1 MEQRECAGY
10 IITQSIKVKD
20 SEFVLGE
27 HPKKDMYVT
36 WRCKDGDNYFWGHYT
51 SNRYEA
57 LKDLCWTVLQ
67 SRQSGCPLCAGG
79 AEMACHYK
87 AGFRHDFHGQ
97 VSVSQRCREDG

>member
-1 MEQRECAGY
+1 MDQRECAGY
-10 IITQSIKVKD
+10 IITQSIMVKD

-57 LKDLCWTVLQ
+57 LKDLCL
-67 SRQSGCPLCAGG
+67 R
-79 AEMACHYK
+79 AEKEIDYLA
-87 AGFRHDFHGQ
+87 AIGEIPPIT
-97 VSVSQRCREDG
+97 SQKEQERER

>member
-57 LKDLCWTVLQ
+57 LRDLCQ
-67 SRQSGCPLCAGG
+67 R
-79 AEMACHYK
+79 AE
-87 AGFRHDFHGQ
+87 
-97 VSVSQRCREDG
+97 REIDYLASIGEIPPITFKEEQERER

>member
-51 SNRYEA
+51 SNRYDA
-57 LKDLCWTVLQ
+57 LKDLCQ
-67 SRQSGCPLCAGG
+67 R
-79 AEMACHYK
+79 AEKEIDYLAAIGEIPPITSK
-87 AGFRHDFHGQ
+87 EEQ
-97 VSVSQRCREDG
+97 ERER

>member
-57 LKDLCWTVLQ
+57 LKDLCQ
-67 SRQSGCPLCAGG
+67 S
-79 AEMACHYK
+79 AE
-87 AGFRHDFHGQ
+87 
-97 VSVSQRCREDG
+97 REIDYLAAIGEIPQITSKKEQERER

>member
-1 MEQRECAGY
+1 MEQRICAGY

-51 SNRYEA
+51 SNRYDA
-57 LKDLCWTVLQ
+57 LKDLCQ
-67 SRQSGCPLCAGG
+67 R
-79 AEMACHYK
+79 AEKEIDYLA
-87 AGFRHDFHGQ
+87 AIGEIPPIT
-97 VSVSQRCREDG
+97 SQKEQERER

>member
-51 SNRYEA
+51 SNRYDA
-57 LKDLCWTVLQ
+57 LKDLCQ
-67 SRQSGCPLCAGG
+67 R
-79 AEMACHYK
+79 AEREIDYLA
-87 AGFRHDFHGQ
+87 AIGEIPPIT
-97 VSVSQRCREDG
+97 SQKEQERER

>member
-1 MEQRECAGY
+1 MDQRECAGY
-10 IITQSIKVKD
+10 IITQSIMVKD

-57 LKDLCWTVLQ
+57 LKDLCQ
-67 SRQSGCPLCAGG
+67 R
-79 AEMACHYK
+79 AEKEIDYLA
-87 AGFRHDFHGQ
+87 AIGEIPPIT
-97 VSVSQRCREDG
+97 SQKEQERER

>member
-10 IITQSIKVKD
+10 IIAQSIKVKD

-57 LKDLCWTVLQ
+57 LKDLCQ
-67 SRQSGCPLCAGG
+67 R
-79 AEMACHYK
+79 AEQEIDYLNTNRNIPPITSK
-87 AGFRHDFHGQ
+87 KEQ
-97 VSVSQRCREDG
+97 ERER

>member
-27 HPKKDMYVT
+27 HPKKDMYVI

-51 SNRYEA
+51 SNRYDA
-57 LKDLCWTVLQ
+57 LKDLCQRAEREIDYLAAI
-67 SRQSGCPLCAGG
+67 GEIPPLT
-79 AEMACHYK
+79 
-87 AGFRHDFHGQ
+87 
-97 VSVSQRCREDG
+97 SQKEKERER

>member
-27 HPKKDMYVT
+27 HPKKNMYVT

-57 LKDLCWTVLQ
+57 LKDLCQ
-67 SRQSGCPLCAGG
+67 R
-79 AEMACHYK
+79 AEKEIDYLA
-87 AGFRHDFHGQ
+87 AIGEIPPIT
-97 VSVSQRCREDG
+97 SQKEQERER

>member
-51 SNRYEA
+51 SNRYDA
-57 LKDLCWTVLQ
+57 LKDLCQRAEKEIDYL
-67 SRQSGCPLCAGG
+67 AAIG
-79 AEMACHYK
+79 AIPPITFKKE
-87 AGFRHDFHGQ
+87 Q
-97 VSVSQRCREDG
+97 ERER

>member
-57 LKDLCWTVLQ
+57 LKDLCQ
-67 SRQSGCPLCAGG
+67 R
-79 AEMACHYK
+79 AE
-87 AGFRHDFHGQ
+87 
-97 VSVSQRCREDG
+97 REIDYLAFIGEIPPITSKKEQERER

>member
-57 LKDLCWTVLQ
+57 LKDLCQ
-67 SRQSGCPLCAGG
+67 R
-79 AEMACHYK
+79 AEKEIDYLA
-87 AGFRHDFHGQ
+87 AIGEIPPIT
-97 VSVSQRCREDG
+97 SQKEQERER

>member
-57 LKDLCWTVLQ
+57 LKDLCQ
-67 SRQSGCPLCAGG
+67 R
-79 AEMACHYK
+79 AEKEIDYLAAIGEIPPITTQK
-87 AGFRHDFHGQ
+87 EQ
-97 VSVSQRCREDG
+97 ERER

>member
-57 LKDLCWTVLQ
+57 LKDLCQ
-67 SRQSGCPLCAGG
+67 R
-79 AEMACHYK
+79 AEREIDYL
-87 AGFRHDFHGQ
+87 
-97 VSVSQRCREDG
+97 VSIGEIPPITSKKEQERER

>member
-57 LKDLCWTVLQ
+57 LKDLCQ
-67 SRQSGCPLCAGG
+67 R
-79 AEMACHYK
+79 AEKEIDYLAAIGEIPPITFK
-87 AGFRHDFHGQ
+87 KEQ
-97 VSVSQRCREDG
+97 ERER

>member
-20 SEFVLGE
+20 TEFVLGE

-36 WRCKDGDNYFWGHYT
+36 WRCKDEDNYFWGHYT

-57 LKDLCWTVLQ
+57 LKDLCQ
-67 SRQSGCPLCAGG
+67 R
-79 AEMACHYK
+79 AEREIDYLASI
-87 AGFRHDFHGQ
+87 GEIP
-97 VSVSQRCREDG
+97 SITSQKEQERER

>member
-57 LKDLCWTVLQ
+57 LKDLCQ
-67 SRQSGCPLCAGG
+67 R
-79 AEMACHYK
+79 AEREIDYLA
-87 AGFRHDFHGQ
+87 AIGEIPPIT
-97 VSVSQRCREDG
+97 SQKEQERER

>member
-27 HPKKDMYVT
+27 HPKKDMYVI

-57 LKDLCWTVLQ
+57 LKDLFQ
-67 SRQSGCPLCAGG
+67 R
-79 AEMACHYK
+79 AEREIDYLAAIGEIPPITSK
-87 AGFRHDFHGQ
+87 KNR
-97 VSVSQRCREDG
+97 SVSDKWKQK

>member
-57 LKDLCWTVLQ
+57 LKDLCQ
-67 SRQSGCPLCAGG
+67 R
-79 AEMACHYK
+79 AEKEIDYLAAIGEIPPITAK
-87 AGFRHDFHGQ
+87 KEQ
-97 VSVSQRCREDG
+97 ERER

>member
-57 LKDLCWTVLQ
+57 LKDLCQ
-67 SRQSGCPLCAGG
+67 R
-79 AEMACHYK
+79 AEKEIDYLAAIGEIPPITPK
-87 AGFRHDFHGQ
+87 KEQ
-97 VSVSQRCREDG
+97 ERER

>member
-57 LKDLCWTVLQ
+57 LKGLCQ
-67 SRQSGCPLCAGG
+67 R
-79 AEMACHYK
+79 AEREIDYLA
-87 AGFRHDFHGQ
+87 AIGEIPPIT
-97 VSVSQRCREDG
+97 SQKEQERER

>member
-36 WRCKDGDNYFWGHYT
+36 WRCKDGDSYFWGHYT

-57 LKDLCWTVLQ
+57 LKDLCQ
-67 SRQSGCPLCAGG
+67 R
-79 AEMACHYK
+79 AEQEIDYLAAIGEIPSITSK
-87 AGFRHDFHGQ
+87 KEQ
-97 VSVSQRCREDG
+97 ERER

>member
-1 MEQRECAGY
+1 MEQRDCAGY

-51 SNRYEA
+51 SNRYDA
-57 LKDLCWTVLQ
+57 LKDLCQ
-67 SRQSGCPLCAGG
+67 R
-79 AEMACHYK
+79 AEREIDYLASI
-87 AGFRHDFHGQ
+87 GEIPPIT
-97 VSVSQRCREDG
+97 SQKEQERER